1 MLKQLK
7 PGFLMMIVM
16 TVLTGLIYPVVIT
29 GLAQVL
35 FRDQANGSL
44 IVSNGQVV
52 GSRLIGQNFAKP
64 EYFHPRPSAAGAN
77 GYDPTATA
85 GTNLGPTSAK
95 LINGTTKTDD
105 KTKQEVVDFDG
116 IKDRVVHYCVENGLQ
131 LESSAPLDN
140 FKDTHGDLDDV
151 KLIKAFND
159 DKAPLSVRSMTPI
172 PADAVTASA
181 SGIDPHISPRNAEL
195 QAARVAR
202 ARGASI
208 DQIQNLVSQHT
219 EGRTLGFLGEP
230 VVNVL
235 ELNLA
240 LDAQFPPARK
250 SASAGPADA
259 AREGEVRRQ

>member
-1 MLKQLK
+1 MWKELK
-7 PGFLMMIVM
+7 PGFIMMVVM
-16 TVLTGLIYPVVIT
+16 TVLTGLIYPVVVT
-29 GLAQVL
+29 GVSQVL

-44 IVSNGQVV
+44 VVVNGQVV

-64 EYFHPRPSAAGAN
+64 EYFHPRPSAAGSN

-95 LINGTTKTDD
+95 LINGTTKVDE

-116 IKDRVVHYCVENGLQ
+116 ISDRVVHYCLDNDLPY
-131 LESSAPLDN
+131 ESSIPLER
-140 FKDTHGDLDDV
+140 FKDAHGDLDDV

-159 DKAPLSVRSMTPI
+159 DKTPLTFVAKAPI

-195 QAARVAR
+195 QAARVAK
-202 ARGASI
+202 ARGVSV
-208 DQIQNLVSQHT
+208 DQVRALVAEHT
-219 EGRTLGFLGEP
+219 EGRTLWVLGEP
-230 VVNVL
+230 HVNVL

-240 LDAQFPPARK
+240 LDQQFPRK
-250 SASAGPADA
+250 
-259 AREGEVRRQ
+259 